1 MRFSKVIISVMSMAA
16 VVTVAGPLNV
26 NAATTQASK
35 VTAVKTSY
43 NSKKHAVTI
52 KGRANVAK
60 LALQYKGKKV
70 ANVKVKSGKF
80 SVTKAFK
87 GYGAFKLVHGTK
99 NLKTI
104 SSAKYATPRIN
115 LVSAERTTKGMHYK
129 ITGPKNAKLVIARK
143 GKTIKTVK
151 TAKTTTKVYL
161 KNALI
166 KNSSKHLTMTQ
177 RTSNKKTSRA
187 YTLPALKVGVKQVIN
202 TDDVLLN

>member
-1 MRFSKVIISVMSMAA
+1 MRCSKKIISVMSMAA
-16 VVTVAGPLNV
+16 VVTVVGPLSV

-60 LALQYKGKKV
+60 LALQYKGKKI

-166 KNSSKHLTMTQ
+166 INMY
-177 RTSNKKTSRA
+177 RA
-187 YTLPALKVGVKQVIN
+187 ADHRRAELVSGGRLFNLGEVPKSVWRY
-202 TDDVLLN
+202 VL